1 MFLCDSICNY
11 RSTEP
16 VWFRFFRGLFAITLT
31 VIIIFYSKTQ
41 YQKINIEASIAIKL
55 EDTVGLGLNMTICT
69 AGIYNSINDVNIPR
83 HTINYDITHRRLNVS
98 LDEREIWL
106 NITFNI
112 NNISDLYV
120 YDDSEPYC
128 NPNIIPNN
136 LLSLNFESFQY
147 LFLNKADPDLNY
159 SINNIIDTAHF
170 SLYLGRA
177 YFISYKP
184 IIVDKDVKLNLQLEQ
199 LPIQLESNEV
209 NLKIFP
215 HKLSNPF
222 TARFEKTKKFDYT
235 DLISNLGGFYGAI
248 AGIFYLFFGMQR
260 LEPWGLAQKYLFS
273 CTHCRKSLKRNFARK
288 YVSSAG
294 IPLVEKV
301 NKRPEGSSLEER
313 VQILETLLRDYYL
326 DDYYLKKVK
335 YVRINH
341 KRLLKKYEEIDRQ
354 DNEDTVNTESTEPD
368 DSLV

>member
-1 MFLCDSICNY
+1 
-11 RSTEP
+11 
-16 VWFRFFRGLFAITLT
+16 
-31 VIIIFYSKTQ
+31 
-41 YQKINIEASIAIKL
+41 
-55 EDTVGLGLNMTICT
+55 
-69 AGIYNSINDVNIPR
+69 
-83 HTINYDITHRRLNVS
+83 
-98 LDEREIWL
+98 
-106 NITFNI
+106 
-112 NNISDLYV
+112 
-120 YDDSEPYC
+120 
-128 NPNIIPNN
+128 
-136 LLSLNFESFQY
+136 
-147 LFLNKADPDLNY
+147 
-159 SINNIIDTAHF
+159 
-170 SLYLGRA
+170 
-177 YFISYKP
+177 P

-215 HKLSNPF
+215 HKL
-222 TARFEKTKKFDYT
+222 T

-248 AGIFYLFFGMQR
+248 AELFYLFFGMQR

-368 DSLV
+368 DSL